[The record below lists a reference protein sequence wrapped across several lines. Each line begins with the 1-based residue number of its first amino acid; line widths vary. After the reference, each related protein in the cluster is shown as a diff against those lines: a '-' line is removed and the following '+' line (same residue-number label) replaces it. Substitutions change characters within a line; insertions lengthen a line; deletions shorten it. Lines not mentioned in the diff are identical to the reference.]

1 MFSLDFYAYGMFFG
15 SKCFYIVE
23 YWCLGI
29 SLVYLVVDSSAL
41 YTCEIFQELNF
52 PLCYLYC

>member
-1 MFSLDFYAYGMFFG
+1 MMHVMFPLDFFAYGMFFG

-23 YWCLGI
+23 YWRLGI

-41 YTCEIFQELNF
+41 YACEIFQD
-52 PLCYLYC
+52 